1 MIRKLAF
8 PVLLTLLAVFMCG
21 QEQKVEAAQWY
32 VGTYSDGTDAYLL
45 TDSVYIISR
54 HPYTFRC
61 TVLYGDYNYLD
72 YSFFPS
78 NGSPYYRNSEGYEG
92 YVFAGQSPVAE
103 HIYRTVVRNR

>member
-72 YSFFPS
+72 YS
-78 NGSPYYRNSEGYEG
+78 SEGYEG

-103 HIYRTVVRNR
+103 HIYRTVVRNW